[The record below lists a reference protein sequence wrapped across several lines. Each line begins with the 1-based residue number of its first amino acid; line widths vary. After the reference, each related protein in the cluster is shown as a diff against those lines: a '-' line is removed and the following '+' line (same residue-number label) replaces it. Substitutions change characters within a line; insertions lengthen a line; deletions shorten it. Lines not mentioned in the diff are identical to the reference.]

1 MGVVGERYVYPVN
14 SESVVVSGD
23 AWRNL
28 TSVHM
33 CLAAVEIM
41 KVWLELW
48 MIALTILVN
57 NDLSSRLEF

>member
-1 MGVVGERYVYPVN
+1 MGGGYVYPVN
-14 SESVVVSGD
+14 SESFVVSGD

-41 KVWLELW
+41 KV
-48 MIALTILVN
+48 
-57 NDLSSRLEF
+57 